1 MLIAC
6 ETVFT
11 NGRGASYHSVNHQMD
26 DRLSLSNGRCILYR
40 YTAAASTTNG
50 KHSEDNAPQA
60 RKKIGVILWLLPAI
74 LLDSAYQI
82 TSYHVC
88 FALKSK
94 IFFEKTRF
102 SLNLRLFGLNLR
114 FPETPP
120 HPRGGGLVFWPTVKN
135 QDF

>member
-50 KHSEDNAPQA
+50 KHSEDTAPQA
-60 RKKIGVILWLLPAI
+60 REENFDRFGS
-74 LLDSAYQI
+74 DSGSQKVQQKHMI
-82 TSYHVC
+82 
-88 FALKSK
+88 
-94 IFFEKTRF
+94 
-102 SLNLRLFGLNLR
+102 
-114 FPETPP
+114 P
-120 HPRGGGLVFWPTVKN
+120 
-135 QDF
+135 